1 MLEDFLRRVAR
12 HPILSGEHVFHR
24 FLDNEVSW
32 VSRREDSSEARR
44 VVGREIT
51 REEGALTARRSRPM
65 DQGPAERE
73 RLRDERAGELRQS

>member
-1 MLEDFLRRVAR
+1 MRMLEDFLRRVAR

-32 VSRREDSSEARR
+32 VSRREDSRDARR

-51 REEGALTARRSRPM
+51 RREAGLPQGGRGQWIKGQQSESAYGMNAL
-65 DQGPAERE
+65 EN
-73 RLRDERAGELRQS
+73 